1 MKDKLREHFMKKL
14 CDYVDVFMGTGK
26 CAPQKDGTLYS
37 KWNNFKGKAGN
48 TTPAACL
55 PFGAV
60 SCNPYSGAYSSGYG
74 NNAPNSGEPIKDL
87 FVGDKLIGFAHF
99 SHSGVGGIGIY
110 YNYLLTVPF
119 ISDFS
124 DKIFSLKDIDEE
136 KGEPGYYSCRF
147 KESNIQAEVT
157 VSGNVAVHRYKV
169 LDGKPLKIA
178 IDVSNDGLRILD
190 KKWHSFSE
198 QSEIYIAKNGTL
210 CGFVIM
216 QGVKIYFAVSCPNSK
231 LYLWKNG
238 IKLKEE
244 KLSFKHTEERFGCVF
259 ELAESTAELKVA
271 FSLENTKSAEESL
284 QKAMCFEKTR
294 VLASELWEKR
304 LSSIE
309 LTDATEE
316 AKKTFYSNFYHALIK
331 PCGWQN
337 ESFLWK
343 EDAVFYFDF
352 ATMWDIYKT
361 QTPLL
366 FSLYEDVG
374 RGIVKTLI
382 RYGKEYNKLFNCLLL
397 STDMNVESQQACCLG
412 AYVLYDAYMRGMVD
426 DVDGMFN
433 VVKSEIDLYK
443 DAYLNNDLPSFTKY
457 LDIAWIVEA
466 YANLAKELG
475 RTDEVIYFTNLIR
488 NWKCLFAEDGLLGNQ
503 SKYYEGNRWNY
514 SFRLTPYVEERVALI
529 GGKAETEKKLDA
541 FFAFND
547 ENERHN
553 RFEGFNNETDM
564 ETPYFYHYV
573 GNKEKLQRILEECIN
588 VCFRD
593 GRDGLPGNE
602 DSGGLSSCY
611 IWNFLGLFPVTGQDI
626 MMLGFPS
633 VKETVIRFYN
643 GNKLIVKRCGEGKS
657 LMKVLF
663 NKKETTD
670 YFLKVQDVLKGG
682 ILEFI
687 YN

>member
-1 MKDKLREHFMKKL
+1 MGKL
-14 CDYVDVFMGTGK
+14 CNYVDVFMGTGK
-26 CAPQKDGTLYS
+26 CASPKDGTLYS

-48 TTPAACL
+48 ATPAACL

-74 NNAPNSGEPIKDL
+74 NNAPNSGEPIQDL

-119 ISDFS
+119 TSDFS
-124 DKIFSLKDIDEE
+124 DEIFSLKDFDEE
-136 KGEPGYYSCRF
+136 KGEPGYYSCHF
-147 KESNIQAEVT
+147 KESNIKAEVT
-157 VSGNVAVHRYKV
+157 VSEKVALHRYNS

-178 IDVSNDGLRILD
+178 IDLSNDGLRIPD
-190 KKWHSFSE
+190 RRGYSFSK
-198 QSEIYIAKNGTL
+198 QSELYIEKDGTF

-216 QGVKIYFAVSCPNSK
+216 QGVKLYFAAQCVGSK
-231 LYLWKNG
+231 VHLWKNG
-238 IKLKEE
+238 VEIVEKELVLE
-244 KLSFKHTEERFGCVF
+244 YTEERFGCVF
-259 ELAESTAELKVA
+259 ETEKDVAELKVA
-271 FSLENTKSAEESL
+271 FSLESEATAKVSL
-284 QKAMCFEKTR
+284 QNATCFEKTR
-294 VLASELWEKR
+294 AQASELWEKR

-309 LTDATEE
+309 LIDATEE
-316 AKKTFYSNFYHALIK
+316 TKKTFYSNFYHALIK
-331 PCGWQN
+331 PCGWTN

-343 EDAVFYFDF
+343 ENDVFYFDF

-397 STDMNVESQQACCLG
+397 STDMNVEAQQACCLG
-412 AYVLYDAYMRGMVD
+412 AYVLYDAYVRGLVD
-426 DVDGMFN
+426 DVDGMFA
-433 VVKSEIDLYK
+433 VVKSEIELYK
-443 DAYLNNDLPSFTKY
+443 EDYLNNSLPSFTKY
-457 LDIAWIVEA
+457 LDIAWIAEA
-466 YANLAKELG
+466 YANLAKELD
-475 RTDEVIYFTNLIR
+475 RTDEVNYFNDLIGD
-488 NWKCLFAEDGLLGNQ
+488 WKCVFAEDGLLGNQ

-514 SFRLTPYVEERVALI
+514 SFRLTPYVQERIELA
-529 GGKAETEKKLDA
+529 GGKEKIEKKLDA

-547 ENERHN
+547 ENERRS

-573 GNKEKLQRILEECIN
+573 GKKEKLQRILDECIN
-588 VCFRD
+588 VCFKD

-626 MMLGFPS
+626 MMLGFPRAKES
-633 VKETVIRFYN
+633 VIHFYN
-643 GNKLIVKRCGEGKS
+643 GNNLTVKLCGNSNS
-657 LMKVLF
+657 LTKVLF
-663 NKKETTD
+663 NGKKIDE
-670 YFLKVQDVLKGG
+670 YFLKVNDVLKGG
-682 ILEFI
+682 VLEFI